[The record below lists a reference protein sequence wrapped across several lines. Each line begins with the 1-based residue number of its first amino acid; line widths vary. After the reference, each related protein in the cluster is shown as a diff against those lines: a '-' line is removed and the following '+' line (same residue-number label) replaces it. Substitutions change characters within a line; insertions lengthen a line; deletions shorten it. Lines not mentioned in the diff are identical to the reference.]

1 VTTSEA
7 DRPSTSQRHLVGSL
21 DASRPLE
28 LSAVPASPTAG
39 EPVQLSVLN
48 APTAVTDYRWKL
60 AGHRTRPLRLPSTP
74 RLTLRFPTPGIQR
87 VTVLITS
94 QGLAHRAEL
103 TLRIRSN
110 PPTAAPPGSP
120 APQQSEPPKPNRTP
134 PLELSAVPANP
145 TADEPVQL
153 SVLNAPSAV
162 TDYRWKLA
170 GHRTRPLRL
179 PSTPRVTLRFETPGT
194 ERVTVLITDQ
204 GLAHQAELTLRVRPH
219 PPTKALH
226 ADPTRPRPE
235 QSIRHEPRAHA
246 ATDPGVTISDFK
258 FTASTVTVHAG
269 QTITWTNDGPS
280 SHTATA
286 KDGSFN
292 TGVLKKGASASHTFP
307 QPGTYT
313 YFCQIHPFMHGTVI
327 VLPAVTTPAA
337 SHTPS
342 PATTQPSGATT
353 TTPTQ
358 TVPASSGATLP
369 FTGLNVIAVAVFGF
383 LLIGLGLT
391 LRRGLSSR

>member
-1 VTTSEA
+1 MPE
-7 DRPSTSQRHLVGSL
+7 R
-21 DASRPLE
+21 
-28 LSAVPASPTAG
+28 PTAG

-48 APTAVTDYRWKL
+48 APSAAAGYRWKL
-60 AGHRTRPLRLPSTP
+60 
-74 RLTLRFPTPGIQR
+74 
-87 VTVLITS
+87 V
-94 QGLAHRAEL
+94 
-103 TLRIRSN
+103 
-110 PPTAAPPGSP
+110 
-120 APQQSEPPKPNRTP
+120 
-134 PLELSAVPANP
+134 
-145 TADEPVQL
+145 
-153 SVLNAPSAV
+153 
-162 TDYRWKLA
+162 

-179 PSTPRVTLRFETPGT
+179 PSTPRVTLRFETPGK
-194 ERVTVLITDQ
+194 ERVTVVITSQ
-204 GLAHQAELTLRVRPH
+204 GLAHQAELTLRVRLH

-226 ADPTRPRPE
+226 AGPTRPRHK

-286 KDGSFN
+286 NDGSFN
-292 TGVLKKGASASHTFP
+292 TGILNKGASASHTFT

-327 VLPAVTTPAA
+327 VLPAVTTRAA

-342 PATTQPSGATT
+342 PATTQPAGATT

-358 TVPASSGATLP
+358 AVPASSGATLP
-369 FTGLNVIAVAVFGF
+369 LTGMNVIAVAVFGF